1 MTSAPIQTHFIP
13 ISTSQNKVTIH
24 KRPMA
29 QQQQTRA
36 SPISTGVT
44 TLKEWVLFVV
54 DYHLEK
60 RGVDEAYKKLDKLG
74 EACDFMDDWPEAKRV
89 ATDKIREYD
98 KKRQLQKEQ
107 REQQQQRDFMMA
119 MMGAIQQQSYTASQK
134 TPAATEEQEERELPP
149 QLCTEKAMVLWQ
161 QAQQAGLVDDRYQ
174 PMNLSRTEAALL
186 ANDIAI
192 RLGINNKWKTFERL
206 WGRNNMRSDYND
218 AMNQRKTQE
227 FLDRLKS
234 IFGSLPRK

>member
-1 MTSAPIQTHFIP
+1 
-13 ISTSQNKVTIH
+13 
-24 KRPMA
+24 
-29 QQQQTRA
+29 
-36 SPISTGVT
+36 
-44 TLKEWVLFVV
+44 
-54 DYHLEK
+54 
-60 RGVDEAYKKLDKLG
+60 
-74 EACDFMDDWPEAKRV
+74 
-89 ATDKIREYD
+89 
-98 KKRQLQKEQ
+98 
-107 REQQQQRDFMMA
+107 
-119 MMGAIQQQSYTASQK
+119 
-134 TPAATEEQEERELPP
+134 
-149 QLCTEKAMVLWQ
+149 MVLWQ